1 MLWKPL
7 APTGDLALLRDSPFL
22 LLLVGRFVAILASVA
37 APVALAF
44 GVLAA
49 PGGTPT
55 RLSIVMACESIPLLA
70 FVLVGGV
77 IADRVQRSRVVVV
90 GLVLSAVSFGS
101 IGAMLVQGAPSWWL
115 VGGAAAV
122 SGIGIAVMNPALAAI
137 VPELVPVEQLHAA
150 NSIIGVA
157 RNVAR
162 ILGVVTAGLLVTLLG
177 GGWTL
182 VGCGTA
188 LLLAAAPFAFLR
200 PRRVLAHSASGKSLF
215 GDLRDGWTEFRSRE
229 WVWVVVLQSSLHFA
243 CYGAAIGVIGPA
255 LVTAEL
261 GGAKTWSWLL
271 ACESAGTLAGAVLA
285 LRWKPERTILASVIA
300 VAVTMPTPFILLG
313 LDAPLPAVLVA
324 IFFTGVGMSLIAVLW
339 SVTVQLKIPA
349 HALSRVSSYDAL
361 GSLLMSPLALMLAGP
376 AVALLGARPA
386 MLLCGALLVVI
397 TASGLISR
405 DVRTVKLNQPE
416 PPVEEP

>member
-1 MLWKPL
+1 MRLTPP
-7 APTGDLALLRDSPFL
+7 APAGDLALLRDSAFL
-22 LLLVGRFVAILASVA
+22 LLLVGRFIAILASVA

-44 GVLAA
+44 GVLAS

-70 FVLVGGV
+70 FVLIGGV
-77 IADRVQRSRVVVV
+77 IADRLQRSRVVVV
-90 GLVLSAVSFGS
+90 GLVLSAASFAA
-101 IGAMLVQGAPSWWL
+101 IGAMLVEGSPSWLL
-115 VGGAAAV
+115 VGIAAAG

-137 VPELVPVEQLHAA
+137 VPELVAVEQLHAA

-162 ILGVVTAGLLVTLLG
+162 ILGVVAAGFLVTLLG

-188 LLLAAAPFAFLR
+188 LLAAAAPFAFIR
-200 PRRVLAHSASGKSLF
+200 PRTVIPRPAGGTSLL
-215 GDLRDGWTEFRSRE
+215 GDLRDGWTEFRTRE

-255 LVTAEL
+255 LATAEL
-261 GGAKTWSWLL
+261 GGATTWSWLL
-271 ACESAGTLAGAVLA
+271 ACESAGTLVGAVLA
-285 LRWKPERTILASVIA
+285 LRWKPDRTLLAGVVA

-324 IFFTGVGMSLIAVLW
+324 IFCTGVGMSLIAVLW

-349 HALSRVSSYDAL
+349 RALSRVSSYDAL

-376 AVALLGARPA
+376 AVAVLGARPA

-405 DVRTVKLNQPE
+405 DVRTLSLDRNSRLTTRT
-416 PPVEEP
+416 